1 MDKLI
6 LEKIYCMKIGI
17 RCIFWLI
24 EENVYFIVIIII
36 VIKLI
41 EKFVFIFL

>member
-6 LEKIYCMKIGI
+6 LEKIYCMKKGI
-17 RCIFWLI
+17 RCIFRLI

-36 VIKLI
+36 VIN
-41 EKFVFIFL
+41 